1 MGTNKEILKISDWV
15 KGKSRHDELIIGF
28 VDSMDVLK
36 EAVNVTVVESDNE
49 EMIGMTIPMSI
60 HQVENIPESV
70 NKDAAQLGFLIDLA
84 LATDDKEW
92 FQELSAQLND
102 KKQAIN

>member
-1 MGTNKEILKISDWV
+1 MGTNKTILKISDWV

-36 EAVNVTVVESDNE
+36 EAVNVTIVESDNE

-60 HQVENIPESV
+60 HQVETIPESV
-70 NKDAAQLGFLIDLA
+70 NKDVAQLSFLIDLA

-92 FQELSAQLND
+92 FQELSAQLTD

>member
-1 MGTNKEILKISDWV
+1 MGTNKTILKTSDWV

-28 VDSMDVLK
+28 IDSLDVLK

-49 EMIGMTIPMSI
+49 DMIGMTIPMSI
-60 HQVENIPESV
+60 HQVDSIPESS
-70 NKDAAQLGFLIDLA
+70 NKDIAQLSFLIDLA

-92 FQELSAQLND
+92 FQELSSQLNE
-102 KKQAIN
+102 KKQTVN